1 MYSQYS
7 YRYDPYA
14 SYAFFS
20 GFSTVTTLIAL
31 AMMIISIVAM
41 WKILEKANEPGWKS
55 LIPVYN
61 VYMLFRIAWKPGMF
75 WVMLGLSIGAPLLTM
90 LMFLEEAMLAIEPLL
105 ALAAVIAVMV
115 IVIILNVKLAK
126 AFGQPGVFAVGLI
139 LLGFIFQ
146 CILAFGSAEYIGPQ
160 A

>member
-41 WKILEKANEPGWKS
+41 WRILEKANEPGWKC

-75 WVMLGLSIGAPLLTM
+75 WAMLALGLGVPVLMVIMLTLDGVAAIAPLL
-90 LMFLEEAMLAIEPLL
+90 I
-105 ALAAVIAVMV
+105 LAAVIAAMV
-115 IVIILNVKLAK
+115 IAIILQVKLAK
-126 AFGQPGVFAVGLI
+126 AFGQSGAFAVGLI

-146 CILAFGSAEYIGPQ
+146 CILAFGSAEYTGPQ